1 MTNLE
6 LAVYAI
12 ALRWVIFEYK
22 LNAWFLFWLA
32 TAGTPASK
40 YTEKIPALQ
49 NNAIDGV
56 ISDVPMTSK
65 QWLSLMKQVG
75 TSPAAIAESL
85 GNKVRAT
92 LLECVFCQT
101 VEVATVLVVVH
112 RLVDAEVWA
121 IISQGL
127 LLLSVG
133 FLGLTLFPVIDWIV
147 SLAENGFIFD
157 IYPEDEDH

>member
-6 LAVYAI
+6 LSIYAI

-40 YTEKIPALQ
+40 YIEKIPALQ
-49 NNAIDGV
+49 NKEIDG
-56 ISDVPMTSK
+56 ILTPETMTPK
-65 QWLSLMKQVG
+65 QWLSAMKQVG

-112 RLVDAEVWA
+112 RLANADVWA

-133 FLGLTLFPVIDWIV
+133 FLGMTLFPVIDWIV